1 MTLAHIRAHLVLV
14 CLGAALAGCGG
25 GSEAPAS
32 LPPAPTPA
40 PAPQSREQSA
50 EEQANASVAAYL
62 DYTRRQISHG
72 TSDTAEAR
80 RIEALRP
87 PVSEVDEPAAI

>member
-32 LPPAPTPA
+32 LA
-40 PAPQSREQSA
+40 PALPQQSA
-50 EEQANASVAAYL
+50 EQQANASVAAYL
-62 DYTRRQISHG
+62 DYTRRQIGHG

-80 RIEALRP
+80 HIEALRP
-87 PVSEVDEPAAI
+87 PVSEADEAAAI

>member
-1 MTLAHIRAHLVLV
+1 MTLAHIRAHLLLA

-25 GSEAPAS
+25 SEAPAP
-32 LPPAPTPA
+32 LPPA

-62 DYTRRQISHG
+62 DYMRRQISHG

>member
-1 MTLAHIRAHLVLV
+1 MTLAHIRAHLVLA

-25 GSEAPAS
+25 GAE
-32 LPPAPTPA
+32 A
-40 PAPQSREQSA
+40 PAPQPPAPAVAQPSA
-50 EEQANASVAAYL
+50 EAQANASVAAYL

-80 RIEALRP
+80 HIEALRP

>member
-1 MTLAHIRAHLVLV
+1 MTLAHIRAHLLLA

-25 GSEAPAS
+25 SEAPAP
-32 LPPAPTPA
+32 LARAPATA

-80 RIEALRP
+80 HVEALRP

>member
-1 MTLAHIRAHLVLV
+1 MTLAHIRAPLVLA

-25 GSEAPAS
+25 GSEAPAPQ
-32 LPPAPTPA
+32 PPATA
-40 PAPQSREQSA
+40 LAQQSA

-80 RIEALRP
+80 HIEALRP
-87 PVSEVDEPAAI
+87 PVSEADEADEAAAI

>member
-25 GSEAPAS
+25 GSEAPAP
-32 LPPAPTPA
+32 LPPVAA
-40 PAPQSREQSA
+40 PAPDQQSA

-80 RIEALRP
+80 HVEALRP
-87 PVSEVDEPAAI
+87 PVSEADEPAAI

>member
-1 MTLAHIRAHLVLV
+1 MTLAHIRAHLLLA

-25 GSEAPAS
+25 SEAPAP
-32 LPPAPTPA
+32 LPPMPA

-80 RIEALRP
+80 HVEALRP